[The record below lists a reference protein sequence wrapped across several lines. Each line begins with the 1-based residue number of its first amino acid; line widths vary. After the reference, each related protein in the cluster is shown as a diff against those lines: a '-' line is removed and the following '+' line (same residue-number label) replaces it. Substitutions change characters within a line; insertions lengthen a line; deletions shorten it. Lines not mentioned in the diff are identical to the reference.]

1 MGAKVIEKH
10 FTLDREMEGS
20 DHKISLLPDE
30 FRQMV
35 EGIRQVEAAIGTAAE
50 RKMTQ
55 GELMNRNTLAKSL
68 VINRDLPQGEVIT
81 EAMIDVKSPGR
92 GVQPNRRG
100 DLIGKTARRAFRAGD
115 FFFASDIED
124 NGVVARN
131 YTFKREWGIPIRYH
145 DFQRMMK
152 KSNPDFLE
160 FHFSFKDLDEEIAP
174 FFPEPLDYNLVVHS
188 PDLFHGDHLRRG
200 RQHHERGRC
209 LGQRHPLCV

>member
-1 MGAKVIEKH
+1 
-10 FTLDREMEGS
+10 
-20 DHKISLLPDE
+20 
-30 FRQMV
+30 
-35 EGIRQVEAAIGTAAE
+35 
-50 RKMTQ
+50 MTQ

-100 DLIGKTARRAFRAGD
+100 DLIGKTAKRPFRAGD
-115 FFFASDIED
+115 FFFASDIEE

-152 KSNPDFLE
+152 KSNWMKSMAMTSTHILM
-160 FHFSFKDLDEEIAP
+160 
-174 FFPEPLDYNLVVHS
+174 PEMPSSRNS
-188 PDLFHGDHLRRG
+188 T
-200 RQHHERGRC
+200 HEKN
-209 LGQRHPLCV
+209 